1 MIDVNIVDV
10 LIILFIALMGVIGF
24 KRGVIKQTVSTVGLI
39 IVLIL
44 SFQLKNPLAEF
55 LSLHLPF
62 FDFFGTFEGVTA
74 LNIILYQLISF
85 LVIFALLEVVLNIL
99 ISITGVI
106 EKILK
111 YTVILG
117 IPSKLLGLLVGLIEG
132 FIFTFIVLF
141 FLKQPVF
148 DIKEFESSTLTPK
161 ILESTP
167 VLSGFAGDLVE
178 TFNDVYLLGK
188 EYSISD
194 PNTLNRETVD
204 VMLKHG
210 IISTDYVVKLID
222 ADKIEIDG
230 IDSVLNKYR

>member
-1 MIDVNIVDV
+1 MNIVDA

-24 KRGVIKQTVSTVGLI
+24 KRGVVKQTVSTVGVI
-39 IVLIL
+39 IILIL
-44 SFQLKNPLAEF
+44 AFQLKNPLAEF

-62 FDFFGTFEGVTA
+62 FDFFGAFEGVTA

-85 LVIFALLEVVLNIL
+85 LVIFALLEIVLKVL

-106 EKILK
+106 EKIFK
-111 YTVILG
+111 YTIILG

-132 FIFTFIVLF
+132 FVFTFIVLF
-141 FLKQPVF
+141 FLKQPAF
-148 DIKEFESSTLTPK
+148 NIKEFESSTLTSK

-167 VLSGFAGDLVE
+167 VLSGFASDLVE
-178 TFNDVYLLGK
+178 TFNDIYLLGK

-210 IISTDYVVKLID
+210 VISTDYVVKLID

>member
-1 MIDVNIVDV
+1 MDVNIVDA

-24 KRGVIKQTVSTVGLI
+24 KRGVVKQTVSTVGVI
-39 IVLIL
+39 IILIL
-44 SFQLKNPLAEF
+44 AFQLKNPLAEF

-62 FDFFGTFEGVTA
+62 FDFFGAFEGVTA

-85 LVIFALLEVVLNIL
+85 LVIFALLEIVLKVL

-106 EKILK
+106 EKIFK
-111 YTVILG
+111 YTIILG

-132 FIFTFIVLF
+132 FVFAFIVLF
-141 FLKQPVF
+141 FLKQPAF
-148 DIKEFESSTLTPK
+148 NIKEFESSTLTPK

-167 VLSGFAGDLVE
+167 VLSGFASDLVE

-210 IISTDYVVKLID
+210 VISTDYVVKLID

>member
-1 MIDVNIVDV
+1 MI
-10 LIILFIALMGVIGF
+10 LA
-24 KRGVIKQTVSTVGLI
+24 
-39 IVLIL
+39 
-44 SFQLKNPLAEF
+44 FQLKNPLAEF

-62 FDFFGTFEGVTA
+62 FDFFGAFEGVTA

-85 LVIFALLEVVLNIL
+85 LVIFALLEIVLKVL

-106 EKILK
+106 EKIFK
-111 YTVILG
+111 YTIILG

-132 FIFTFIVLF
+132 FVFTFIVLF
-141 FLKQPVF
+141 FLKQPAF
-148 DIKEFESSTLTPK
+148 NIKEFESSTLTSK

-167 VLSGFAGDLVE
+167 VLSGFASDLVE

-210 IISTDYVVKLID
+210 VISTDYVVKLID

>member
-1 MIDVNIVDV
+1 MNIVDA

-24 KRGVIKQTVSTVGLI
+24 KRGVVKQTVSTVGLI
-39 IVLIL
+39 IILIL
-44 SFQLKNPLAEF
+44 AFQLKNPLAEF

-62 FDFFGTFEGVTA
+62 FDFFGAFEGVTA

-85 LVIFALLEVVLNIL
+85 LVIFALLEIVLKVL

-106 EKILK
+106 EKIFK
-111 YTVILG
+111 YTIILG

-132 FIFTFIVLF
+132 FVFAFIVLF
-141 FLKQPVF
+141 FLKQPAF
-148 DIKEFESSTLTPK
+148 NIKEFESSTLTSK

-167 VLSGFAGDLVE
+167 VLSGFASDLVE

-210 IISTDYVVKLID
+210 VISTDYVVKLID

>member
-1 MIDVNIVDV
+1 MDVNIVDA

-24 KRGVIKQTVSTVGLI
+24 KRGVVKQTVSTVGVI
-39 IVLIL
+39 IILIL
-44 SFQLKNPLAEF
+44 AFQLKNPLAEF

-62 FDFFGTFEGVTA
+62 FDFFGAFEGVTA

-85 LVIFALLEVVLNIL
+85 LVIFALLEIVLKVL

-106 EKILK
+106 EKIFK
-111 YTVILG
+111 YTIILG

-132 FIFTFIVLF
+132 FVFTFIVLF
-141 FLKQPVF
+141 FLKQPAF
-148 DIKEFESSTLTPK
+148 NIKEFESSTLTSK

-167 VLSGFAGDLVE
+167 VLSGFASDLVE

-210 IISTDYVVKLID
+210 VISTDYVVKLID

>member
-1 MIDVNIVDV
+1 MDVNIVDA

-24 KRGVIKQTVSTVGLI
+24 KRGVVKQTVSTVGVI
-39 IVLIL
+39 IILIL
-44 SFQLKNPLAEF
+44 AFQLKNPLAEF

-62 FDFFGTFEGVTA
+62 FDFFGAFEGVTA

-85 LVIFALLEVVLNIL
+85 LVIFALLEIVLKVL

-106 EKILK
+106 EKIFK
-111 YTVILG
+111 YTIILG

-132 FIFTFIVLF
+132 FVFTFIVLF
-141 FLKQPVF
+141 FLKQPAF
-148 DIKEFESSTLTPK
+148 NIKEFESSTLTSK

-167 VLSGFAGDLVE
+167 VLSGFASDLVE
-178 TFNDVYLLGK
+178 TFNDIYLLGK

-210 IISTDYVVKLID
+210 VISTDYVVKLID

>member
-1 MIDVNIVDV
+1 MNIVDA

-24 KRGVIKQTVSTVGLI
+24 KRGVVKQTVSTVGLI
-39 IVLIL
+39 IILIL
-44 SFQLKNPLAEF
+44 AFQLKNPLAEF

-62 FDFFGTFEGVTA
+62 FDFFGAFEGVTA

-85 LVIFALLEVVLNIL
+85 LVIFALLEIVLKVL

-106 EKILK
+106 EKIFK
-111 YTVILG
+111 YTIILG

-132 FIFTFIVLF
+132 FVFTFIVLF
-141 FLKQPVF
+141 FLKQPAF
-148 DIKEFESSTLTPK
+148 NIKEFESSTLTSK

-167 VLSGFAGDLVE
+167 VLSGFASDLVE

-210 IISTDYVVKLID
+210 VISTAYVVKLID

-230 IDSVLNKYR
+230 IDSLLNKYR

>member
-1 MIDVNIVDV
+1 MDVNIVDA

-24 KRGVIKQTVSTVGLI
+24 KRGVVKQTVSTVGLI
-39 IVLIL
+39 IILIL
-44 SFQLKNPLAEF
+44 AFQLKNPLAEF

-62 FDFFGTFEGVTA
+62 FDFFGAFEGVTA

-85 LVIFALLEVVLNIL
+85 LVIFALLEIVLKVL

-106 EKILK
+106 EKIFK
-111 YTVILG
+111 YTIILG

-132 FIFTFIVLF
+132 FVFTFIVLF
-141 FLKQPVF
+141 FLKQPAF
-148 DIKEFESSTLTPK
+148 NIKEFESSTLTSK

-167 VLSGFAGDLVE
+167 VLSGFASDLVE

-210 IISTDYVVKLID
+210 VISTDYVVKLID

>member
-1 MIDVNIVDV
+1 MDVNIVDA

-24 KRGVIKQTVSTVGLI
+24 KRGVVKQTVSTVGVI
-39 IVLIL
+39 IILIL
-44 SFQLKNPLAEF
+44 AFQLKNPLAEF

-62 FDFFGTFEGVTA
+62 FDFFGAFEGVTA

-85 LVIFALLEVVLNIL
+85 LVIFALLEIVLKVL

-106 EKILK
+106 EKIFK
-111 YTVILG
+111 YTIILG

-132 FIFTFIVLF
+132 FVFTFIVLF
-141 FLKQPVF
+141 FLKQPAF
-148 DIKEFESSTLTPK
+148 NIKEFESSTLTSK
-161 ILESTP
+161 ILELTP
-167 VLSGFAGDLVE
+167 VLSGFASDLVE

-194 PNTLNRETVD
+194 PNTLNRATVD

-210 IISTDYVVKLID
+210 VISTDYVVKLID

>member
-1 MIDVNIVDV
+1 MDVNIIDV
-10 LIILFIALMGVIGF
+10 LIILFIALVGVIGF

-39 IVLIL
+39 IIVIL
-44 SFQLKNPLAEF
+44 AFQLKNPLAEF

-62 FDFFGTFEGVTA
+62 FDFFGAFEGVTT

-85 LVIFALLEVVLNIL
+85 LIIFALLEIILRVL

-111 YTVILG
+111 YTIILG

-132 FIFTFIVLF
+132 FIITFIVLF
-141 FLKQPVF
+141 FLKQPAF
-148 DIKEFESSTLTPK
+148 NIKEFESSTLTPK

-167 VLSGFAGDLVE
+167 VLSGFASDLVE

-188 EYSISD
+188 EYSLEDVNS
-194 PNTLNRETVD
+194 LNRETID

-210 IISTDYVVKLID
+210 IISTDYVVKLMD

>member
-1 MIDVNIVDV
+1 MDVNIIDV
-10 LIILFIALMGVIGF
+10 LIILFIALVGVIGF

-39 IVLIL
+39 IIVIL
-44 SFQLKNPLAEF
+44 AFQLKNPLAEF

-62 FDFFGTFEGVTA
+62 FDFFGAFEGVTT

-85 LVIFALLEVVLNIL
+85 LIIFALLEIILRVL

-106 EKILK
+106 EKIFK
-111 YTVILG
+111 YTIILG

-132 FIFTFIVLF
+132 FIITFIVLF
-141 FLKQPVF
+141 FLKQPAF
-148 DIKEFESSTLTPK
+148 NIKEFENSELTPK

-167 VLSGFAGDLVE
+167 VLSSFSSDLVE
-178 TFNDVYLLGK
+178 AFNDIYTLGK
-188 EYSISD
+188 EYSLEDVNS
-194 PNTLNRETVD
+194 LNRETID

-210 IISTDYVVKLID
+210 IISTDYVVKLMD

>member
-1 MIDVNIVDV
+1 MDVNIVDA

-24 KRGVIKQTVSTVGLI
+24 KRGVVKQTVSTVGLI
-39 IVLIL
+39 IILIL
-44 SFQLKNPLAEF
+44 AFQLKNPLAEF

-62 FDFFGTFEGVTA
+62 FDFFGAFEGVTA

-85 LVIFALLEVVLNIL
+85 LVIFALLEIVLKVL

-106 EKILK
+106 EKIFK
-111 YTVILG
+111 YTIILG

-132 FIFTFIVLF
+132 FVFTFIVLF
-141 FLKQPVF
+141 FLKQPAF
-148 DIKEFESSTLTPK
+148 NIKEFESSTLTPK

-167 VLSGFAGDLVE
+167 VLSGFASDLVE

-210 IISTDYVVKLID
+210 VISTDYVVKLID

>member
-1 MIDVNIVDV
+1 MNIVDA

-24 KRGVIKQTVSTVGLI
+24 KRGVVKQTVSTVGLI

-44 SFQLKNPLAEF
+44 AFQLKNPLAEF

-62 FDFFGTFEGVTA
+62 FDFFGVFEGVTA

-85 LVIFALLEVVLNIL
+85 LVIFALLEIVLRIL

-106 EKILK
+106 EKIFK
-111 YTVILG
+111 YTIILG
-117 IPSKLLGLLVGLIEG
+117 IPSKILGLLVGLIEG

-148 DIKEFESSTLTPK
+148 NIKEFESSTLTPK

-167 VLSGFAGDLVE
+167 VLSGFASDLVE

-210 IISTDYVVKLID
+210 VISTDYVVKLID

>member
-1 MIDVNIVDV
+1 MNIVDA

-24 KRGVIKQTVSTVGLI
+24 KRGVVKQTVSTVGVI
-39 IVLIL
+39 IILIL
-44 SFQLKNPLAEF
+44 AFQLKNPLAEF

-62 FDFFGTFEGVTA
+62 FDFFGAFEGVTA

-85 LVIFALLEVVLNIL
+85 LVIFALLEIVLKVL

-106 EKILK
+106 EKIFK
-111 YTVILG
+111 YTIILG

-132 FIFTFIVLF
+132 FVFTFIVLF
-141 FLKQPVF
+141 FLKQPAF
-148 DIKEFESSTLTPK
+148 NIKEFESSTLTSK

-167 VLSGFAGDLVE
+167 VLSGFASDLVE

-210 IISTDYVVKLID
+210 VISTDYVVKLID

>member
-1 MIDVNIVDV
+1 MNIVDA

-24 KRGVIKQTVSTVGLI
+24 KRGVVKQTVSTVGLI
-39 IVLIL
+39 IILIL
-44 SFQLKNPLAEF
+44 AFQLKNPLAEF

-62 FDFFGTFEGVTA
+62 FDFFGAFEGVTA

-85 LVIFALLEVVLNIL
+85 LVIFALLEIVLKVL

-106 EKILK
+106 EKIFK
-111 YTVILG
+111 YTIILG

-132 FIFTFIVLF
+132 FVFTFIVLF
-141 FLKQPVF
+141 FLKQPAF
-148 DIKEFESSTLTPK
+148 NIKEFESSTLTSK

-167 VLSGFAGDLVE
+167 VLSGFASDLVE

-210 IISTDYVVKLID
+210 VISTDYVVKLID

>member
-1 MIDVNIVDV
+1 MDVNIVDA

-24 KRGVIKQTVSTVGLI
+24 KRGVVKQTVSTVGVI
-39 IVLIL
+39 IILIL
-44 SFQLKNPLAEF
+44 AFQLKNPLAEF

-62 FDFFGTFEGVTA
+62 FDFFGAFEGVTA

-85 LVIFALLEVVLNIL
+85 LVIFALLEIVLKVL

-106 EKILK
+106 EKIFK
-111 YTVILG
+111 YTIILG

-132 FIFTFIVLF
+132 FVFTFIVLF
-141 FLKQPVF
+141 FLKQPAF
-148 DIKEFESSTLTPK
+148 NIKEFESSTLTSK

-167 VLSGFAGDLVE
+167 VLSGFARDLVE

-210 IISTDYVVKLID
+210 VISTDYVVKLID